1 MGFYKQL
8 IHISLGLLSHQK
20 NVSVVFCELPDQK
33 CFSQQRDS
41 FNMMIS
47 ISTIQ
52 SKIHKSNGF
61 LKQRTCFHRFYFNLF
76 FTSKYFL
83 SRHNS
88 KKQLHIFFLSE
99 TVVNIF
105 SEAAARSLK
114 YIEIFL
120 EVASHKKYQ
129 LHSFCTKYTLSV

>member
-1 MGFYKQL
+1 MFPWFSVNCL
-8 IHISLGLLSHQK
+8 IK
-20 NVSVVFCELPDQK
+20 NVFHSNGN
-33 CFSQQRDS
+33 S

-47 ISTIQ
+47 ISITQ

-61 LKQRTCFHRFYFNLF
+61 LKQRTCFRRFYFNLF

-99 TVVNIF
+99 IVVNIF

-114 YIEIFL
+114 HIEIFL
-120 EVASHKKYQ
+120 EVATHKKYQ
-129 LHSFCTKYTLSV
+129 LHSFCTKYTHFV